1 MYKKIAA
8 TLLFLFASTGVSI
21 CEQYTMPADSEIMSL
36 INKYNLTQEQ
46 KLYVF
51 NETKRQLQE
60 NINNDEFMKSLQEE
74 AKKNG
79 MFDSKVQTKTG
90 K

>member
-1 MYKKIAA
+1 MNKKIAV

-21 CEQYTMPADSEIMSL
+21 CEQYTMPTDEEIMSA
-36 INKYNLTQEQ
+36 ISKYNLTQEQ
-46 KLYVF
+46 KTYVF

-60 NINNDEFMKSLQEE
+60 NINNEEFMKSLQEE

-79 MFDSKVQTKTG
+79 MFDSEVQTKTR